1 MGRMQTIERTV
12 SILRALADSGGA
24 GVSQIA
30 RVTDLPKSTV
40 HRILASLDELG
51 LVERIDASGRY
62 AIGAG
67 LASLTTT
74 VSSVPAIRDMC
85 RPYLRDLVADFGEA
99 AGLTVA
105 EGRSALYL
113 DQVTSDDAVQTR
125 DWTGMRLPLHTVA
138 GGLALMAT
146 WSKERISEYASQGL
160 ASHTP
165 ATADTS
171 ERLLAKLEATRRDGY
186 VWTFADFHEEI
197 NGVASAIVGRHGG
210 AVASLSAYGPSFRYP
225 GPTDPALIGERIHG
239 LASAISTRLR
249 Q

>member
-1 MGRMQTIERTV
+1 MQTIERTV
-12 SILRALADSGGA
+12 SILRALADTGGA

-51 LVERIDASGRY
+51 LVEQIDASGRY

-67 LASLTTT
+67 LTSLTTT
-74 VSSVPAIRDMC
+74 VSSTPAIRDMC
-85 RPYLRDLVADFGEA
+85 RPYLRDLVAEFGEA
-99 AGLTVA
+99 AGLTVV
-105 EGRSALYL
+105 EGRQALYL

-146 WSKERISEYASQGL
+146 WSDEGVSEYASKGLVAHTAATATTLDRLIAKL
-160 ASHTP
+160 AS
-165 ATADTS
+165 A
-171 ERLLAKLEATRRDGY
+171 RRDGF

-197 NGVASAIVGRHGG
+197 NGVAAPIVGRDGL
-210 AVASLSAYGPSFRYP
+210 AVASISAYGPSFRYP
-225 GPTDPALIGERIHG
+225 GSTDPAAIGVRICE
-239 LASAISTRLR
+239 LASAVSARIRR
-249 Q
+249 